1 MHITV
6 ICDKA
11 AACLLLLVCAK
22 EYLLVLPVV
31 ILVVTDCTMQMKA
44 QDIAGSMKAD
54 KQNLRMEELDLLFQ
68 SPSHQ

>member
-1 MHITV
+1 MLHCLWTVHITV

-31 ILVVTDCTMQMKA
+31 ILVVTDCIMYNA
-44 QDIAGSMKAD
+44 DEGSGHCR
-54 KQNLRMEELDLLFQ
+54 QHE
-68 SPSHQ
+68 S